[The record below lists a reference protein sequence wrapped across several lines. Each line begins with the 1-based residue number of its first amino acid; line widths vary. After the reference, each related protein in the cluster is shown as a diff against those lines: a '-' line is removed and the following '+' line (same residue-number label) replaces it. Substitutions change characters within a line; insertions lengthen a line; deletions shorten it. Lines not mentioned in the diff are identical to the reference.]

1 MTKKAQMK
9 ILAREAWKLVKDKA
23 PAIVDEQILTNLW
36 DELADYTG
44 EIMGKLT
51 TLDTNDKEGS
61 NMAFGIIHEGLV
73 TEITNQLKKLPK

>member
-1 MTKKAQMK
+1 MNKKAQLK
-9 ILAREAWKLVKDKA
+9 ILAREARKLVKDKA

-51 TLDTNDKEGS
+51 TLDANDKEGS

-73 TEITNQLKKLPK
+73 AEITNQLKKLPK

>member
-1 MTKKAQMK
+1 MNKKAQLK
-9 ILAREAWKLVKDKA
+9 ILAREARKLVKDKA